1 MLNHKIKVIFEKA
14 SNNFFSSAEEESV
27 GKATSMKQIREIQNQ
42 IQELQE
48 DLEAERESRNK
59 AEKQKRDISEVKC
72 DCCLHVLL
80 LSI

>member
-1 MLNHKIKVIFEKA
+1 
-14 SNNFFSSAEEESV
+14 
-27 GKATSMKQIREIQNQ
+27 MKQIREIQNQ

-72 DCCLHVLL
+72 DCCLQFYDSTLNFPPEFKQ
-80 LSI
+80 

>member
-1 MLNHKIKVIFEKA
+1 M
-14 SNNFFSSAEEESV
+14 

-59 AEKQKRDISEVKC
+59 AEKQKRDISEVKW
-72 DCCLHVLL
+72 DFCLYVLL
-80 LSI
+80 S

>member
-1 MLNHKIKVIFEKA
+1 
-14 SNNFFSSAEEESV
+14 
-27 GKATSMKQIREIQNQ
+27 MKQIREIQNQ

-48 DLEAERESRNK
+48 DLEAERESRNR

-80 LSI
+80 LSIWSLDRRGRDHMVVWFTATYAIGAYHH

>member
-1 MLNHKIKVIFEKA
+1 
-14 SNNFFSSAEEESV
+14 
-27 GKATSMKQIREIQNQ
+27 MKQIREIQNQ